1 MKEIHSEWLG
11 THATSKAIIV
21 FRADLPLGCRLL
33 EFVES
38 ILDIA
43 CRMLPGLLHL
53 AIWYTPE
60 VSIRLMALS
69 VNGCCSCT
77 RVGDKV
83 VFLTAKANQSG
94 ALSAFLPLITPLLQ
108 PRVLFIISSQLSTI
122 INLRIARSY
131 ISAAASLFKSTSH
144 SASASR
150 CVYFLTRLAA
160 SSHSASFCLPIETRR
175 ADHDNTISF

>member
-21 FRADLPLGCRLL
+21 FRADLPLGYRLL

-60 VSIRLMALS
+60 LSIRLMALS

-94 ALSAFLPLITPLLQ
+94 ALSAFLPLITPLVG

-122 INLRIARSY
+122 INLRIARPY
-131 ISAAASLFKSTSH
+131 LLRHHCSTSQVAL
-144 SASASR
+144 SLSLEMCLLPYATGGLKPLG
-150 CVYFLTRLAA
+150 FL
-160 SSHSASFCLPIETRR
+160 LPP
-175 ADHDNTISF
+175 H